1 MINFNDFK
9 KVELKVGEILEVSDV
24 LNADKLYLLKVDT
37 GEERTLVAGIK
48 KHYSKKELIGKKIIV
63 VCNLEEK
70 ELKGIKSQG
79 MLLAASDDDKENVVL
94 LIPKENVSCGKEV
107 ILVENERNY

>member
-9 KVELKVGEILEVSDV
+9 KVELKVGEILEVEDIT
-24 LNADKLYLLKVDT
+24 NADKLYLLKVDT

-48 KHYSKKELIGKKIIV
+48 KNYSKKELIGKKIIV

-79 MLLAASDDDKENVVL
+79 MLLAASDDEKVVL
-94 LIPKENVSCGKEV
+94 LTVDKNVGNGSRIG
-107 ILVENERNY
+107 

>member
-1 MINFNDFK
+1 MITFNDFK

-24 LNADKLYLLKVDT
+24 PNADKLYLLKVDT

-48 KHYSKKELIGKKIIV
+48 KYYSKKELIGKKIIV

-94 LIPKENVSCGKEV
+94 LTVDKDIENGSK
-107 ILVENERNY
+107 IS

>member
-1 MINFNDFK
+1 MITFNDFK
-9 KVELKVGEILEVSDV
+9 KVELNVGEILEVNEIP
-24 LNADKLYLLKVDT
+24 NANKLYLLKVDT

-94 LIPKENVSCGKEV
+94 LTVDKE
-107 ILVENERNY
+107 IENGSRIS

>member
-1 MINFNDFK
+1 MIKFEDFK
-9 KVELKVGEILEVSDV
+9 KIELKIGEILEVEDV
-24 LNADKLYLLKVDT
+24 PNTDKLYKLKVYT

-70 ELKGIKSQG
+70 ELRGVKSQG
-79 MLLAASDDDKENVVL
+79 MLLAASDDEKVVL
-94 LIPKENVSCGKEV
+94 LTVDKNIENGSMIG
-107 ILVENERNY
+107 

>member
-1 MINFNDFK
+1 MITFNDFK

-94 LIPKENVSCGKEV
+94 LTVDKE
-107 ILVENERNY
+107 IENGSRIS

>member
-1 MINFNDFK
+1 MITKEEFERI
-9 KVELKVGEILEVSDV
+9 ELKVGEILEADDIP
-24 LNADKLYLLKVDT
+24 NADKLYKLKVDT

-48 KHYSKKELIGKKIIV
+48 KHYSKKELIGKRIIV

-79 MLLAASDDDKENVVL
+79 MLLAASDGDK
-94 LIPKENVSCGKEV
+94 V
-107 ILVENERNY
+107 ILLTVDKKINNGSRIS

>member
-1 MINFNDFK
+1 MITKEEFERI
-9 KVELKVGEILEVSDV
+9 ELKVGEILEADDIP
-24 LNADKLYLLKVDT
+24 NADKLYKLKVDT

-48 KHYSKKELIGKKIIV
+48 KHYSKKELIGKRIIV

-79 MLLAASDDDKENVVL
+79 MLLAASDDEKVVL
-94 LIPKENVSCGKEV
+94 LTVDKKIGNGSR
-107 ILVENERNY
+107 IS